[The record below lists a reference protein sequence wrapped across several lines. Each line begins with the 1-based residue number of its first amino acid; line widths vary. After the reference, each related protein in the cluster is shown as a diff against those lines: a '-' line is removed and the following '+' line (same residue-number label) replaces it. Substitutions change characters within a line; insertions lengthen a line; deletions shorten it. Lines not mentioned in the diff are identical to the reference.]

1 MNKTIFLKK
10 WEVSRFSYV
19 KKVTKNIKI
28 MGCLCSS
35 PEPAPKS
42 TIALPATEVN
52 VQTVYEPTYIQ
63 TSEIQDKT
71 PLLNAVSPA
80 EITVTDSDTSDVD
93 QEMIKNL
100 LDQVELSSD
109 EEQWIFLFLFKLLQN
124 EPKTLL
130 NTTYRIIDSVKFYT
144 DILNY

>member
-1 MNKTIFLKK
+1 
-10 WEVSRFSYV
+10 
-19 KKVTKNIKI
+19 

-109 EEQWIFLFLFKLLQN
+109 DEQ
-124 EPKTLL
+124 
-130 NTTYRIIDSVKFYT
+130 
-144 DILNY
+144 